1 MTSILKL
8 TNSIEIVGE
17 IEIDKPD
24 YLIINKPLQI
34 NYRYFQGSVP
44 SVSFIRYSMF
54 GQAESITFQKRDVL
68 NVLTAREA
76 FAAYYTNVVDQYYAN
91 LEKIIDKELVDTT
104 TTEQQYDSI
113 LARMSIDGATV
124 N

>member
-8 TNSIEIVGE
+8 SNSIEIVGE

-24 YLIINKPLQI
+24 YIVINKPLQI

-113 LARMSIDGATV
+113 LARMSVDGATV

>member
-24 YLIINKPLQI
+24 YLVINKPLQI

>member
-8 TNSIEIVGE
+8 SNSIEIVGE

-24 YLIINKPLQI
+24 YLVINKPLQI

-113 LARMSIDGATV
+113 LARMSVDGATV

>member
-113 LARMSIDGATV
+113 LARMSVDGATV

>member
-17 IEIDKPD
+17 IEHEGPD
-24 YLIINKPLQI
+24 FVVINKPLQI

-54 GQAESITFQKRDVL
+54 GQAESIMFQKRDVL
-68 NVLTAREA
+68 NILVARQA
-76 FAAYYTNVVDQYYAN
+76 FADYYTNVVDQYYAN

>member
-8 TNSIEIVGE
+8 SNSIEIVGE

-113 LARMSIDGATV
+113 LARMSVDGATV

>member
-8 TNSIEIVGE
+8 VNSIEVVGE
-17 IEIDKPD
+17 IEHEGPD
-24 YLIINKPLQI
+24 FIVLSKPLQI

-44 SVSFIRYSMF
+44 SVSFVRYSMF
-54 GQAESITFQKRDVL
+54 GQAESIMFQKKDIL
-68 NVLTAREA
+68 NVLVAREA

-104 TTEQQYDSI
+104 ATEQQYESI
-113 LARMSIDGATV
+113 LARMSVDGMTV

>member
-24 YLIINKPLQI
+24 YIVINKPLQI

>member
-8 TNSIEIVGE
+8 VNGIEIVGE
-17 IEIDKPD
+17 IDHEGHDFIVID
-24 YLIINKPLQI
+24 KPLQI

-44 SVSFIRYSMF
+44 SVSFVRYSMF
-54 GQAESITFQKRDVL
+54 GQSDCIMFQKRDVL
-68 NVLTAREA
+68 NILVARQA
-76 FAAYYTNVVDQYYAN
+76 FADYYTNVVDQYYAN

-104 TTEQQYDSI
+104 ATEQQYESI
-113 LARMSIDGATV
+113 LARMSVDGMTV